1 MLTHLLFSISALIIS
16 FIFTIIYFSYKSKN
30 NSVRSKLYTY
40 MLLCVLVLTFIEI
53 FEGFTYVYDLN
64 ILFSLMWKLHS
75 IFITLIIAFLF
86 YYFLISIADEKVNS
100 FEDLLWD
107 KGKILS
113 IKNIFSIIFVI
124 AIIFSIIYIKTY
136 QMKLKI
142 MFYFYTNQSINYLL
156 ILYLIYF
163 IYNFY
168 IIYLKSRKRSFEKS
182 DYIVLIG
189 TFVLFIFAL
198 LFEYRNPEVSIYST
212 LFILVLVLIYYF
224 KENEDI
230 IIIGELQKEQ
240 MDLYNSN
247 NKKLFYL
254 NEFLNDL
261 DNPLN
266 AFSIVNKKLEN
277 CINLSDEEIK
287 EQLSILNYISNDLV
301 SVANNQVPDS
311 SLHYRI
317 DKLVKNIEY
326 IITPSLKQKPI
337 EISYNIDQNIPS
349 LLTGDR
355 ISVHRIISNLLV
367 NAIENTEVGKIM
379 LDINGEIQKDNV
391 LLHIVVTDSGNGI
404 KSEDFN
410 NVFKENINNYDIN
423 KRSNLALTKKYVD
436 LLNGNIHF
444 DSYYGS
450 GSVFYVDI
458 LQKIAN
464 STPISEVPMKFSDIE
479 VSNCNNRKVLLIDND
494 DYTSKKMTNILSKYN
509 FVVDFTKNGNDAISA
524 IKAGKAY
531 DLIIVNENITDMNYM
546 EIGKF
551 LIYMKKISKIPASI
565 VITSNAQLLGNN
577 SGFNDF
583 LPKPISLKKFD
594 KIIKNFFG
602 Q

>member
-136 QMKLKI
+136 QMTLKI

-168 IIYLKSRKRSFEKS
+168 IIYLKSRKRSFEKN

-212 LFILVLVLIYYF
+212 LFILVLILIYYF

-391 LLHIVVTDSGNGI
+391 LLHIRVTDSGNGI

-410 NVFKENINNYDIN
+410 NVFKEKLNDYDIN